1 MALDLDLEWEEPG
14 WQKAIALIAPGTE
27 IPVERF
33 FAILGSTDEEEALE
47 AALALEARGVGLNV
61 SHLPQY
67 TIGQLGDRLGK
78 EAALVRAGAIPE
90 GLSSDDPLKMYWND
104 LNRLSRL
111 TEEQAQELLST
122 DQDANRLTEGLLW
135 LVAQE
140 APNYVGQG
148 VLLLDLMQEGA
159 MGLMSAAESL
169 EAPVLPNAL
178 WHIRQAM
185 ARAVAL
191 HYLVSGEAQRLL
203 ASVRAY
209 QKADR
214 RLLERLGRN
223 PGPKELAMELG
234 KSVEDVQQ
242 IAKMVSDAADVAR
255 RQAPQEPEKE
265 PESVE
270 DSAYFQLR
278 AQVEE
283 LLSRLEPMDQK
294 LLQMRFGLDGQ
305 KPKTQAETAVALG
318 ITLVQLQ
325 TREAQAM
332 ALLRQ

>member
-1 MALDLDLEWEEPG
+1 MTLDLELELEEPG
-14 WQKAIALIAPGTE
+14 WRKAIDLMAPGTE

-33 FAILGSTDEEEALE
+33 FAILGSADEEEAMQ
-47 AALALEARGVGLNV
+47 AALALELRGVGLDV

-67 TIGQLGDRLGK
+67 TIGQLGQRLMQ

-90 GLSSDDPLKMYWND
+90 GLKSDDPLKMYCND
-104 LNRLSRL
+104 LNRLRRIS
-111 TEEQAQELLST
+111 EEEARQLLGRG
-122 DQDANRLTEGLLW
+122 DLNGLTEGLLW
-135 LVAQE
+135 LVAKE
-140 APNYVGQG
+140 APNYAGQG

-159 MGLMSAAESL
+159 MGLMSAAPNL
-169 EAPVLPNAL
+169 EAPLLSCAV

-223 PGPKELAMELG
+223 PGPEELALELG

-242 IAKMVSDAADVAR
+242 IAKMVSDAANVAR
-255 RQAPQEPEKE
+255 SQAPQEPEKE

-294 LLQMRFGLDGQ
+294 LLQLRFGLDGQ
-305 KPKTQAETAVALG
+305 KPKSQAEAAVELG
-318 ITLVQLQ
+318 ISLVQLQ